1 MHAFYSI
8 YETIF
13 HHSYFTD
20 RISNIHVY
28 IESDSIAFR
37 DENNRVIGKCG
48 QIYILSSI
56 VSLICI
62 VGSFLNCLSFLDKN
76 YCLIWY

>member
-20 RISNIHVY
+20 RITNIHVR

-37 DENNRVIGKCG
+37 DVNNKVIGKYG
-48 QIYILSSI
+48 QIYILSKYI
-56 VSLICI
+56 YYDIH
-62 VGSFLNCLSFLDKN
+62 VGSFPDSLSFWDKN
-76 YCLIWY
+76 YYLI